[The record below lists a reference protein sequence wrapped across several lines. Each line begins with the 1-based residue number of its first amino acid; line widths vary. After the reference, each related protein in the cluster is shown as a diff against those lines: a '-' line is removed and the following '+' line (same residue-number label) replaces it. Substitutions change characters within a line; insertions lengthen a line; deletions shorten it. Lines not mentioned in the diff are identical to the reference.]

1 MFDIRIV
8 FISGTDA
15 VKLLKQRIRSEC
27 YCSLYSWG
35 VNSELTTNGPH
46 TEPVVAVIGIDIPF
60 TRIEVQFPSVRRRVE
75 RPTPVVTVAATVVE
89 RTAIDV
95 ACGNRL
101 PADLIT

>member
-35 VNSELTTNGPH
+35 VNSELTTHGPH
-46 TEPVVAVIGIDIPF
+46 TEPVVAVIGVDITYTGMEAQP
-60 TRIEVQFPSVRRRVE
+60 PSVR
-75 RPTPVVTVAATVVE
+75 
-89 RTAIDV
+89 
-95 ACGNRL
+95 
-101 PADLIT
+101 